1 MDNNRNLLLAILLSA
16 AVLFGWQ
23 YFVAAPQMKAEQAK
37 QHELV
42 QEKKEAKE
50 AEAKPAAIGVGA
62 QNASGA
68 VLSRNAALKANGGRI
83 AIVTP
88 TVDGSLSL
96 KGARFDDLQLR
107 HYHETVNPKS
117 PEIVLLSP
125 QNTAYP
131 YYAVYGW
138 VAAPGDTVKLP
149 GDDTEW
155 RQIAGRQLT
164 PGHPVTLAW
173 NNGEG
178 LVFTRTISVDDQ
190 YMFTVSDS
198 VQNKSGKA
206 QTLYPYA
213 YVARDG
219 VPTEKQHYWALHEG
233 FVGVADGS
241 LKDANYDDFKKNEP
255 PQSFQSTGGWLG
267 ITDKYWMAAVVPPQ
281 NAAFDGNFRGTPYRD
296 TKAYQAD
303 YRLGAMTVQPGKTV
317 AVSQHLFAGAKVV
330 SVIQDYEKNLG
341 IAKFDYAIDWGWF
354 SFFTRPMFWILDRA
368 SQFFASFGFAGSFGL
383 AILLLT
389 VIIRAAL
396 FPLANAGFKQMTR
409 MKKLQ
414 PEMERIK
421 AQHPDD
427 KVAQQQ
433 ATMAL
438 YQREK
443 VNPVS
448 GCLPMLIQIPIMFSL
463 YKVFLVTIEMYHAPF
478 YGWIHDL
485 SAPDPTSFVNL
496 FGLLPFDPHAVLP
509 SYLAFLSIGIW
520 PILLGITQWVQT
532 KMNPA
537 PADPVQAQMFGY
549 MPILFTFMFAS
560 LPSGL
565 VIYYAWSNFLT
576 LLQQYVM
583 MTRHGV
589 EIHLFNNL
597 KLPAVLKRLTA
608 PNPTPPG
615 E

>member
-1 MDNNRNLLLAILLSA
+1 MENKNLLLAVLLSA

-23 YFVAAPQMKAEQAK
+23 YFVAGPQMKAEQQK
-37 QHELV
+37 QAYL
-42 QEKKEAKE
+42 AKE
-50 AEAKPAAIGVGA
+50 KGAETKPEAIAAKAQQIAAVIPRS
-62 QNASGA
+62 Q
-68 VLSRNAALKANGGRI
+68 ALKAGGGRV
-83 AIVTP
+83 AISTP

-96 KGARFDDLQLR
+96 TGARFDDLRLR
-107 HYHETVNPKS
+107 RYHETVDPKS

-125 QNTAYP
+125 KSTAYP
-131 YYAVYGW
+131 YYAIYGW
-138 VAAPGDTVKLP
+138 VAATGDHVKLP
-149 GDDTEW
+149 DDN
-155 RQIAGRQLT
+155 T
-164 PGHPVTLAW
+164 PWTLQSGKVLSPDHPVTLRW
-173 NNGEG
+173 DNGQG

-198 VQNKSGKA
+198 VANTGGKA
-206 QTLYPYA
+206 HTLFPYA
-213 YVARDG
+213 YVARQG
-219 VPTEKQHYWALHEG
+219 VPPETQHYWSLHEG
-233 FVGVADGS
+233 YVGVADGS
-241 LKDANYDDFKKNEP
+241 LKDAKYDDFKKDEP
-255 PQSFQSTGGWLG
+255 PQTFHSNGGWLG

-281 NAAFDGNFRGTPYRD
+281 NEAMDASFSASPYRD

-303 YRLGAMTVQPGKTV
+303 YRLGAHTVNPGQTI
-317 AVSQHLFAGAKVV
+317 AVTQRLFAGAKVV

-341 IAKFDYAIDWGWF
+341 IAKFDYAIDWGWY
-354 SFFTRPMFWILDRA
+354 SFFTRPMFWILDKSYA
-368 SQFFASFGFAGSFGL
+368 FLGNFGL

-389 VIIRAAL
+389 VLIRAAL

-421 AQHPDD
+421 ERHGDD
-427 KVAQQQ
+427 RVAQQQ
-433 ATMAL
+433 EMMAL

-463 YKVFLVTIEMYHAPF
+463 YKVFLVTIEMYHTPF
-478 YGWIHDL
+478 YGWIKDL
-485 SAPDPTSFVNL
+485 SAPDPTSLINL
-496 FGLLPFDPHAVLP
+496 FGLLPFNPHAILP
-509 SYLAFLSIGIW
+509 SFLSFLSIGIW
-520 PILLGITQWVQT
+520 PVLLGITQWVQT

-549 MPILFTFMFAS
+549 MPIIFTFMFAS

-565 VIYYAWSNFLT
+565 VIYYTWSNFLT
-576 LLQQYVM
+576 LIQQYVM
-583 MTRHGV
+583 MRRHGV

-597 KLPAVLKRLTA
+597 KLPWATKPKPA
-608 PNPTPPG
+608 

>member
-16 AVLFGWQ
+16 GVLFGWQ

-42 QEKKEAKE
+42 QEKKET
-50 AEAKPAAIGVGA
+50 EAKPAAIGVGT
-62 QNASGA
+62 QGSGA
-68 VLSRNAALKANGGRI
+68 VLSRSAALKASGGRI

-96 KGARFDDLQLR
+96 KGARFDDLRLR

-138 VAAPGDTVKLP
+138 VAAPGDPVKLP

-155 RQIAGRQLT
+155 RQIAGRHLT

-178 LVFTRTISVDDQ
+178 LVFTRTIAVDDQ
-190 YMFTVSDS
+190 YMFTVSDG

-241 LKDANYDDFKKNEP
+241 LKDANYTDFKKNEP

-281 NAAFDGNFRGTPYRD
+281 NSTFDGNFRGAPYRD

-303 YRLGAMTVQPGKTV
+303 YRLGALTVQPGNAI
-317 AVSQHLFAGAKVV
+317 AVSQRLFAGAKDV
-330 SVIQDYEKNLG
+330 SVIQGYEKNLG

-368 SQFFASFGFAGSFGL
+368 SQFFASFGLAGSFGL

-389 VIIRAAL
+389 VLIRAAL

-448 GCLPMLIQIPIMFSL
+448 GCLPMVIQIPIMFSL

-496 FGLLPFDPHAVLP
+496 FGLLPFNPHAVLP

>member
-1 MDNNRNLLLAILLSA
+1 MDNNRNLILAIVLSA

-23 YFVAAPQMKAEQAK
+23 YFVAGPQMKAEQQK
-37 QHELV
+37 QHELAM
-42 QEKKEAKE
+42 EKG
-50 AEAKPAAIGVGA
+50 AEAKPGSLTVKTAQISAIVSRSAAIK
-62 QNASGA
+62 AS
-68 VLSRNAALKANGGRI
+68 GGRI
-83 AIVTP
+83 VIATP
-88 TVDGSLSL
+88 TVDGTLSL

-125 QNTAYP
+125 SATAFP

-138 VAAPGDTVKLP
+138 VGAPGDSVKLP
-149 GDDTEW
+149 DDQSEW
-155 RQIAGRQLT
+155 RQTGGRVLAPDHPVQLT
-164 PGHPVTLAW
+164 W

-178 LVFTRTISVDDQ
+178 LVFTRTIAVDDQ

-198 VQNKSGKA
+198 VENKSNKTH
-206 QTLYPYA
+206 TLYPYA

-219 VPTEKQHYWALHEG
+219 VPVEKQHYWALHEG
-233 FVGVADGS
+233 FVGVAGGS
-241 LKDANYDDFKKNEP
+241 LKDAKYDDFKDAGTP
-255 PQSFQSTGGWLG
+255 PQNFQSTGGWLG

-303 YRLGAMTVQPGKTV
+303 YRLGAMTVQPGKSI
-317 AVSQHLFAGAKVV
+317 AVTQRLFAGAKVV
-330 SVIQDYEKNLG
+330 SVIQNYEKALG
-341 IAKFDYAIDWGWF
+341 IAKFDYAIDWGWY
-354 SFFTRPMFWILDRA
+354 SFFTRPMFWILDK
-368 SQFFASFGFAGSFGL
+368 SYTFLGNFGL

-414 PEMERIK
+414 PEMDRIK
-421 AQHPDD
+421 TQYGDD

-433 ATMAL
+433 AMMAL

-478 YGWIHDL
+478 YGWVHDL
-485 SAPDPTSFVNL
+485 SAPDPTSWINL
-496 FGLLPFDPHAVLP
+496 FGLLPFDPHAILP
-509 SYLAFLSIGIW
+509 GFLAFLSIGIW
-520 PILLGITQWVQT
+520 PILLGVTQWVQT
-532 KMNPA
+532 KLNPA

-576 LLQQYVM
+576 LLQQYAM
-583 MTRHGV
+583 MRTHGV

-597 KLPAVLKRLTA
+597 KLPWATKPKA
-608 PNPTPPG
+608 A

>member
-1 MDNNRNLLLAILLSA
+1 MDNKNLLLAVLLSA

-23 YFVAAPQMKAEQAK
+23 YFVAGPQMKAEQQK
-37 QHELV
+37 QAFL
-42 QEKKEAKE
+42 AKE
-50 AEAKPAAIGVGA
+50 KGTEAKPESIAAKA
-62 QNASGA
+62 QQIAA
-68 VLSRNAALKANGGRI
+68 VIPRSQVLKSAGGRVVI
-83 AIVTP
+83 STP

-96 KGARFDDLQLR
+96 IGARFDDLQLR
-107 HYHETVNPKS
+107 RYHETVDPKS
-117 PEIVLLSP
+117 PEVVLLSP
-125 QNTAYP
+125 KGTAFP
-131 YYAVYGW
+131 YYAIYGW
-138 VAAPGDTVKLP
+138 VAATGDHAKLP
-149 GDDTEW
+149 DDNTPW
-155 RQIAGRQLT
+155 TLT
-164 PGHPVTLAW
+164 SGEVLSPNHPVTLRW
-173 NNGEG
+173 DNGEG

-190 YMFTVSDS
+190 YMFTVSDK
-198 VQNKSGKA
+198 VANTGGKA
-206 QTLYPYA
+206 HTLFPYA
-213 YVARDG
+213 YVARQG
-219 VPTEKQHYWALHEG
+219 VPPETQHYWALHEG
-233 FVGVADGS
+233 YVGVADGS
-241 LKDANYDDFKKNEP
+241 LKDAKYDDFKKDEP
-255 PQSFQSTGGWLG
+255 PQTFHSNGGWLG

-281 NAAFDGNFRGTPYRD
+281 NEAMDASFSASPYRD

-303 YRLGAMTVQPGKTV
+303 YRLGAHVVNPGQTV
-317 AVSQHLFAGAKVV
+317 AVTQRLFAGAKVV
-330 SVIQDYEKNLG
+330 SVIQAYEKNLG
-341 IAKFDYAIDWGWF
+341 IAKFDFAIDWGWY
-354 SFFTRPMFWILDRA
+354 SFFTRPMFWVLDRA
-368 SQFFASFGFAGSFGL
+368 SLFFAKFGFAGSFGL

-389 VIIRAAL
+389 VLIRGAL

-421 AQHPDD
+421 ERHSDD
-427 KVAQQQ
+427 RVAQQQ
-433 ATMAL
+433 EMMAL

-478 YGWIHDL
+478 YGWIKDL
-485 SAPDPTSFVNL
+485 SAPDPTSIINL
-496 FGLLPFDPHAVLP
+496 FGLLPFNPHAVLP
-509 SYLAFLSIGIW
+509 SFLAFLSIGIW
-520 PILLGITQWVQT
+520 PVLLGITQWVQT

-576 LLQQYVM
+576 LIQQYVM
-583 MTRHGV
+583 MRRHGV

-597 KLPAVLKRLTA
+597 KLPAALKRLA
-608 PNPTPPG
+608 PAKSDTPA

>member
-23 YFVAAPQMKAEQAK
+23 YFVAGPQMKADQQK
-37 QHELV
+37 QHQLATEKGAETTPASIGIKA
-42 QEKKEAKE
+42 QE
-50 AEAKPAAIGVGA
+50 IGA
-62 QNASGA
+62 L
-68 VLSRNAALKANGGRI
+68 LSRSAALKTGGGRVVI
-83 AIVTP
+83 STP

-107 HYHETVNPKS
+107 KYHETVNPKS
-117 PEIVLLSP
+117 PEVVLLSP

-138 VAAPGDTVKLP
+138 VAAPGDKVKLP
-149 GDDTEW
+149 DDNSQW
-155 RQIAGRQLT
+155 RQTGGRVLS
-164 PGHPVTLAW
+164 PGHPVTLTW

-178 LVFTRTISVDDQ
+178 LTFTRTIAVDDQ
-190 YMFTVSDS
+190 YMFTVSDA
-198 VQNKSGKA
+198 VANKSGSA
-206 QTLYPYA
+206 HTLYPYA

-233 FVGVADGS
+233 FVGVAGGS
-241 LKDANYDDFKKNEP
+241 LKDSKYDDFKDAATP
-255 PQSFQSTGGWLG
+255 PQNFQSTGGWLG

-281 NAAFDGNFRGTPYRD
+281 NEAYDGNFRGTPYHD

-303 YRLGAMTVQPGKTV
+303 YRLGARSIQPGQSIALT
-317 AVSQHLFAGAKVV
+317 QRLFAGAKVV

-341 IAKFDYAIDWGWF
+341 IVKFDYAIDWGWY
-354 SFFTRPMFWILDRA
+354 SFFTRPMFWVLDR
-368 SQFFASFGFAGSFGL
+368 SYNLLGNFGL

-421 AQHPDD
+421 QRYADD
-427 KVAQQQ
+427 KVQQQ
-433 ATMAL
+433 QEVMAL

-448 GCLPMLIQIPIMFSL
+448 GCLPMVIQIPIMFSL

-478 YGWIHDL
+478 YGWVHDL
-485 SAPDPTSFVNL
+485 SAADPTSWINL
-496 FGLLPFDPHAVLP
+496 FGLLPFDPHAILP
-509 SYLAFLSIGIW
+509 GFLGFLSIGIW

-549 MPILFTFMFAS
+549 MPIIFTFMFAT

-565 VIYYAWSNFLT
+565 VIYYTWSNFLT
-576 LLQQYVM
+576 LIQQYVM

-597 KLPAVLKRLTA
+597 KLPWSDSSKATKPKA
-608 PNPTPPG
+608 A

>member
-1 MDNNRNLLLAILLSA
+1 MDNNRNLILAILLSG

-23 YFVAAPQMKAEQAK
+23 YFVAAPQLKADQQK
-37 QHELV
+37 QHELA
-42 QEKKEAKE
+42 QEKGT
-50 AEAKPAAIGVGA
+50 EAKPGSLAFKTAQISAIV
-62 QNASGA
+62 
-68 VLSRNAALKANGGRI
+68 SRNAALKASGGRI
-83 AIVTP
+83 VIATP

-107 HYHETVNPKS
+107 RYHETINPKS

-125 QNTAYP
+125 RSTAFP

-138 VAAPGDTVKLP
+138 VGAPGDNVKLP
-149 GDDTEW
+149 DDETEW
-155 RQIAGRQLT
+155 RQTGGRVLS
-164 PGHPVTLAW
+164 PDHPVILTW
-173 NNGEG
+173 DNGEG
-178 LVFTRTISVDDQ
+178 LVFTRTIAVDNQ

-198 VQNKSGKA
+198 VANKSGKA
-206 QTLYPYA
+206 HTLYPYA

-233 FVGVADGS
+233 FVGVADNS
-241 LKDANYDDFKKNEP
+241 LKDAKYDDFKKDEP
-255 PQSFQSTGGWLG
+255 PQNFQSTGGWLG

-281 NAAFDGNFRGTPYRD
+281 NTAFDGNFRATPYRD

-303 YRLGAMTVQPGKTV
+303 YRLGALTVQPGKTV
-317 AVSQHLFAGAKVV
+317 AVSQRLFAGAKVV

-354 SFFTRPMFWILDRA
+354 SFFTRPMFWILDK
-368 SQFFASFGFAGSFGL
+368 SYTFLGNFGL

-414 PEMERIK
+414 PEMDRLK
-421 AQHPDD
+421 THHGDD
-427 KVAQQQ
+427 KVALQQ

-485 SAPDPTSFVNL
+485 SAPDPTTWINL
-496 FGLLPFDPHAVLP
+496 FGLLPFDPNAILP
-509 SYLAFLSIGIW
+509 SFLTFLSIGIW
-520 PILLGITQWVQT
+520 PILLGVTQWVQT

-537 PADPVQAQMFGY
+537 PADPVQAQMFSY

-576 LLQQYVM
+576 LLQQYAM
-583 MTRHGV
+583 MRTHGV
-589 EIHLFNNL
+589 EIHLFNNI
-597 KLPAVLKRLTA
+597 KLPAALKRLA
-608 PNPTPPG
+608 APTPPG

>member
-1 MDNNRNLLLAILLSA
+1 MENNRNLILAIVLSG

-23 YFVAAPQMKAEQAK
+23 YFIAAPQMKAEQQK
-37 QHELV
+37 QHVLAA
-42 QEKKEAKE
+42 EKGT
-50 AEAKPAAIGVGA
+50 EAKPAAITVKAA
-62 QNASGA
+62 QISAI
-68 VLSRNAALKANGGRI
+68 VSRNAALKSAGGRI
-83 AIVTP
+83 VIATP

-107 HYHETVNPKS
+107 RYHETVSPKS
-117 PEIVLLSP
+117 PEIVLFSP
-125 QNTAYP
+125 QNTAFP

-138 VAAPGDTVKLP
+138 VAAPGDPVKLP
-149 GDDTEW
+149 GDDSEW
-155 RQIAGRQLT
+155 RQTGGRVLS
-164 PGHPVTLAW
+164 PGHPVTLTW

-178 LVFTRTISVDDQ
+178 LVFTRNIAVDDQ
-190 YMFTVSDS
+190 YMFTVRDS
-198 VQNKSGKA
+198 VANKSRGKA
-206 QTLYPYA
+206 HTLYPYA

-219 VPTEKQHYWALHEG
+219 VPAEGRHYWSLHEG
-233 FVGVADGS
+233 FVGIADGS
-241 LKDANYDDFKKNEP
+241 LKDAKYDDFKKNEP
-255 PQSFQSTGGWLG
+255 PQNFQSTGGWLG

-281 NAAFDGNFRGTPYRD
+281 DQAFDGNFRGSPYRS
-296 TKAYQAD
+296 TRAYQAD
-303 YRLGAMTVQPGKTV
+303 YRLGPQTVQPGQTI

-330 SVIQDYEKNLG
+330 SVLQDYEKNLG
-341 IAKFDYAIDWGWF
+341 IVKFDYAVDWGWY

-368 SQFFASFGFAGSFGL
+368 SQFFASFGLSGSFGL

-389 VIIRAAL
+389 VLIRGAL

-485 SAPDPTSFVNL
+485 SAPDPTSWINL
-496 FGLLPFDPHAVLP
+496 FGLLPFDPTAVLP

-520 PILLGITQWVQT
+520 PILLGITQWVQS

-537 PADPVQAQMFGY
+537 PADPIQAQMFGY

-576 LLQQYVM
+576 LIQQYVM

-589 EIHLFNNL
+589 EIHLFSNL
-597 KLPAVLKRLTA
+597 KLPRFGAAKTA
-608 PNPTPPG
+608 KPKAA